1 MYNIYTY
8 ISSFIYD
15 YPGRNKYF
23 VSLHFFSNWPWLQAS
38 SGQTEHHQ

>member
-1 MYNIYTY
+1 MFNIYIH

-23 VSLHFFSNWPWLQAS
+23 VSLHFSSNDLDYK
-38 SGQTEHHQ
+38 HLVDK